1 MFELINV
8 ENAIKES
15 LKLNILSQFETGNVL
30 FDSVIRIFV
39 ITLITS
45 ITGKIL
51 MLLTDVGDFTSFFS
65 FSFKETYEK
74 LYLWFKC
81 PKKLKI
87 VGSRYV
93 ELRYMHSRFDFS
105 LRFKSVLNK
114 IVESLETRKENS
126 KLINKIKELQVREA
140 TRFYDMPNEEAEFN
154 FIVDQYNYFK
164 LDDNVFCNITTFKDN
179 VESEGKKT
187 QVCKEEYT
195 IEIWSPD
202 MDCKQ
207 LLKYVEKITDE
218 YEKKQKEKLEG
229 KRFYFKFD
237 GTDNESGQIKWAVS
251 DFNSKRKLEH
261 VFFEK
266 KAETIHFL
274 EKFISEKE
282 FYENVGKP
290 WQLGILLEGEPGC
303 GKTSFIGALAN
314 HLNRSIKDLQ
324 FNRMKT
330 IDDLEGAFN
339 CISYNNKDM
348 NVDKVIMVA
357 EDFDCMTNIAKSRKL
372 IEKEKEDAVNQY
384 KKKQESLNE
393 QMKTMKSDEAK
404 AILCAVASQDDSPV
418 VIEAPKM
425 DPSKSRDITL
435 SNLLNI
441 LDGVNTFNGRII
453 VFTTNFPDTLD
464 DAFLR
469 SGRIDLRIKLG
480 RHPREVLYEQ
490 MQHWYKCLDEFY
502 PNNNYSQ
509 QFEECWTKYEMQIE
523 DRKHLPCDIANILQ
537 KYGQN
542 IEQVFSKLVECV

>member
-1 MFELINV
+1 MFDVTTV
-8 ENAIKES
+8 ENSFKDS
-15 LKLNILSQFETGNVL
+15 LKLNVLSSFETGNIVL
-30 FDSVIRIFV
+30 DSFLRVII
-39 ITLITS
+39 ITIITS
-45 ITGKIL
+45 ITGK
-51 MLLTDVGDFTSFFS
+51 LLIIFNDIRINPEIFRISKTEIYQKF
-65 FSFKETYEK
+65 
-74 LYLWFKC
+74 YLWFKSQ
-81 PKKLKI
+81 KKLKI
-87 VGSRYV
+87 VGSRYI

-140 TRFYDMPNEEAEFN
+140 TKFYDMPNEEAEFN
-154 FIVDQYNYFK
+154 FIVDQYNYFE
-164 LDDNVFCNITTFKDN
+164 LDDNIFCNINTIKDN

-195 IEIWSPD
+195 IEIWSPE

-207 LLKYVEKITDE
+207 LLKYVEQITDD
-218 YEKKQKEKLEG
+218 YEKKQKDKLHG

-237 GTDNESGQIKWAVS
+237 GTDSESNAIKWQVS
-251 DFNSKRKLEH
+251 EFNSNRQLDH

-266 KAETIHFL
+266 KAETVTFL
-274 EKFISEKE
+274 EKFIREKD
-282 FYENVGKP
+282 FYDKVGKP

-303 GKTSFIGALAN
+303 GKTSFISALAN
-314 HLNRSIKDLQ
+314 YLNRSIKDLQ

-348 NVDKVIMVA
+348 SVDKVIMVA

-372 IEKEKEDAVNQY
+372 IEKEKEDAQNQY
-384 KKKQESLNE
+384 LYKQEKLNE
-393 QMKTMKSDEAK
+393 QIKTMKSDEAK
-404 AILCAVASQDDSPV
+404 AILCAVTQQDESPV
-418 VIEAPKM
+418 VIEAPKS

-441 LDGVNTFNGRII
+441 LDGVNTFDGRII
-453 VFTTNFPDTLD
+453 IFTSNYPDTLD

-480 RHPREVLYEQ
+480 RHPKEVLYEQ
-490 MQHWYKCLDEFY
+490 MQYWYKCLDEFY

-509 QFEECWTKYEMQIE
+509 QFEECWTKYESQIE

-542 IEQVFSKLVECV
+542 VEQVFSHLI